1 MKDYKKILRYLIPYK
16 AVLSC
21 SVVANILYV
30 IFNLFSLTMVVPFL
44 RLLFGQQQL
53 VTQKPV
59 FSLNI
64 SSLIDGFNYVFS
76 KIIISQGKENALV
89 FLCGLVVVAFFLK
102 NFSRY
107 LALYFIAPV
116 RNGIVKDIRQAIYN
130 KILRLQLSYFTDEKK
145 GDILSRMSI
154 DVIEIDYTILSF
166 IEVIFRDPLS
176 IILYVGSLLYISP
189 QLTMIVF
196 IILPI
201 TGLIIGRIGRS
212 LKETANLSQSAIGNL
227 ISLVEESLSGL
238 RIIKAFTAEQ
248 FSQKKFSEENIRY
261 NNLMVNASKKRDLS
275 APITEFLAI
284 IILIFIIWY
293 GGKLVIGTNSS
304 LTPENF
310 IFYCIVF
317 SQIIPPAKSFSTA
330 YFNIQKGM
338 ASFKRISK
346 ILDAEI
352 KIMEHKDAIEI
363 KGFNEKIEFK
373 DISFSYDKE
382 FVLKNINLTVS
393 KGKTIALVGRSGGGK
408 STLADLVPRFYD
420 ATEGE
425 ILIDGISIK
434 NCTIASLRNLLGIV
448 TQESILFNDTVYN
461 NISFGRN
468 TTEQEVENAAQIAN
482 AHEFIASLEKKY
494 QYSIGN
500 RGEKLSGGQRQ
511 RISIARAVLK
521 NPPILILDEATSALD
536 TESEKLVQEALQ
548 NLMKNRTTLV
558 IAHRLSTIQNA
569 DEIIVIEKG
578 EIVEQGSHTQLMA
591 LNGVYK
597 KLYELQNFA

>member
-1 MKDYKKILRYLIPYK
+1 MKDYKKIFRYLIPYK
-16 AVLSC
+16 TVLSF

-30 IFNLFSLTMVVPFL
+30 VFNLFSLTMVVPFL

-53 VTQKPV
+53 LTQKSE
-59 FSLNI
+59 FSFNI
-64 SSLIDGFNYVFS
+64 TSLIDQFNYVFS

-89 FLCGLVVVAFFLK
+89 FLCALVVVAFFLK

-107 LALYFIAPV
+107 MALYFIAPV
-116 RNGIVKDIRQAIYN
+116 RNGIVKDIRQAVYN
-130 KILRLQLSYFTDEKK
+130 KVLQLQLSYFTDEKK

-189 QLTMIVF
+189 QLTIIVF

-227 ISLVEESLSGL
+227 ISLFEESLSGL

-248 FSQKKFSEENIRY
+248 FSSKKFSEENTRY

-352 KIMEHKDAIEI
+352 NIMEHKDAIEI
-363 KGFNEKIEFK
+363 KGFHSKIEFK
-373 DISFSYDKE
+373 NISFSYDKE
-382 FVLKNINLTVS
+382 FVLKNINLTVY
-393 KGKTIALVGRSGGGK
+393 KGKTVALVGRSGGGK

-434 NCTIASLRNLLGIV
+434 DCTLSSLRNLLGIV

-468 TTEQEVENAAQIAN
+468 TTEKEVENAAQIAN
-482 AHEFIASLEKKY
+482 AHEFIVPLEKKY

-511 RISIARAVLK
+511 RLSIARAVLK

-578 EIVEQGSHTQLMA
+578 QIVEQGSHSQLMA

-597 KLYELQNFA
+597 KLYELQSFA